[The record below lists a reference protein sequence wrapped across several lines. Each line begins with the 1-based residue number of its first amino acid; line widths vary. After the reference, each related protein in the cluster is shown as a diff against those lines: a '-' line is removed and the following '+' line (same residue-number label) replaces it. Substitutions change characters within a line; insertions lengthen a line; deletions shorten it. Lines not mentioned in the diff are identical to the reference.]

1 MDCAA
6 MNVGD
11 HELRRVL
18 ERVQKLRALKG
29 SPNVHEA
36 ATAAALA
43 DKLIQEH
50 KLEEAELEAGSGERA
65 ERPDEAPDPLL
76 QERRATT
83 WKWRL
88 ACGLAAHYD
97 VAVYR
102 QGGWGSTEPGLDA
115 MAPPAR
121 DGMVSTLRMVGRP
134 SDLAALRWMF
144 AWLSTEIEQL
154 AIRAVVGRGRRWGN
168 AFRIGAVSTVVTAL
182 AQSKAALTRGGSG
195 TGASIILAQ
204 RREHA
209 DQRMRELHPDLGAAA
224 RLGSATDAHGFE
236 AGKLAGRS
244 IDLKGPRT
252 PRLRG

>member
-1 MDCAA
+1 MTLG
-6 MNVGD
+6 NQ
-11 HELRRVL
+11 ELQRVL
-18 ERVQKLRALKG
+18 ERIQKLRALEG

-43 DKLIQEH
+43 DKLIQQH
-50 KLEEAELEAGSGERA
+50 KLEEAELEAGTGERS

-88 ACGLAAHYD
+88 ASGLARHYD
-97 VAVYR
+97 VALYR
-102 QGGWGSTEPGLDA
+102 QSVLDSA
-115 MAPPAR
+115 ESGRDFLAQPPR
-121 DGMVSTLRMVGRP
+121 RGVVSALRMVGRP

-154 AIRAVVGRGRRWGN
+154 AGRAVVGRGRRWGN

-182 AQSKAALTRGGSG
+182 AQSKAALEPGACASN
-195 TGASIILAQ
+195 ASIILAQ
-204 RREHA
+204 RGEQA
-209 DQRMRELHPDLGAAA
+209 DRRMRELHPDLGVA

-236 AGKLAGRS
+236 AGKLAGHS
-244 IDLKGPRT
+244 IDLNGPKT
-252 PRLRG
+252 PRLPG

>member
-1 MDCAA
+1 MAL
-6 MNVGD
+6 GD
-11 HELRRVL
+11 QELQRVL
-18 ERVQKLRALKG
+18 ERIQKLRALEG

-43 DKLIQEH
+43 DKLIQQH
-50 KLEEAELEAGSGERA
+50 KLAEAELEAGTGERA

-88 ACGLAAHYD
+88 ACGLASHYD

-102 QGGWGSTEPGLDA
+102 QSTLGAPLTLDA
-115 MAPPAR
+115 AVPPAR
-121 DGMVSTLRMVGRP
+121 SGMLSALRMVGRP

-154 AIRAVVGRGRRWGN
+154 ANRDGVGRGRRWGN
-168 AFRIGAVSTVVTAL
+168 AFRIGAVSTVVIAL
-182 AQSKAALTRGGSG
+182 AQSKAALPHGGSG
-195 TGASIILAQ
+195 TGAAIILAQ
-204 RREHA
+204 RGEQA
-209 DQRMRELHPDLGAAA
+209 DRRMRELHPDLGATS

-236 AGKLAGRS
+236 AGQLAGQS
-244 IDLKGPRT
+244 IDLNGPRT
-252 PRLRG
+252 PRLR

>member
-1 MDCAA
+1 MILENQD
-6 MNVGD
+6 
-11 HELRRVL
+11 LQRVL
-18 ERVQKLRALKG
+18 ERVQKLRALEG

-36 ATAAALA
+36 AAAAALA
-43 DKLIQEH
+43 DKLIQQH
-50 KLEEAELEAGSGERA
+50 KLEEAELEAGTGERV

-102 QGGWGSTEPGLDA
+102 QSVFGSA
-115 MAPPAR
+115 ASAPDLAAQSAR
-121 DGMVSTLRMVGRP
+121 DGVVSALRMVGRR
-134 SDLAALRWMF
+134 SDLAALHWMF

-154 AIRAVVGRGRRWGN
+154 ASRAVAGRGRRWAN
-168 AFRIGAVSTVVTAL
+168 AFRIGAVSTVVAAL
-182 AQSKAALTRGGSG
+182 AQSKLALTRGESG

-204 RREHA
+204 RGEQA
-209 DQRMRELHPDLGAAA
+209 TQRMRELHPDLGGAA

-236 AGKLAGRS
+236 AGKLAGHS
-244 IDLKGPRT
+244 IDLNGPKT